1 MSLSRAIYG
10 FITGDYDLPTLH
22 HMWKEEIYTPTL
34 DYYFNSVKINGYLY
48 SSIKH
53 RRRQVGLL

>member
-1 MSLSRAIYG
+1 
-10 FITGDYDLPTLH
+10 LH

-53 RRRQVGLL
+53 RRRQIGLL